1 MVKVVWSK
9 RASKHLLKI
18 DRRYQKT
25 IYQKIGE
32 LVAFPLVTLDIKKL
46 QGSVNY
52 YRLRIGDYRVLF
64 ELIDGEPV
72 VLEIKEVARRTTSTY

>member
-18 DRRYQKT
+18 DKRYQKT
-25 IYQKIGE
+25 IYQKVSE
-32 LVAFPLVTLDIKKL
+32 LVAFPLVMLDIKKL
-46 QGSVNY
+46 QGNANH

>member
-18 DRRYQKT
+18 DKRYQKT
-25 IYQKIGE
+25 IYQKVGE

-46 QGSVNY
+46 QGNANH

-72 VLEIKEVARRTTSTY
+72 VLAIKEVARRTTSTY